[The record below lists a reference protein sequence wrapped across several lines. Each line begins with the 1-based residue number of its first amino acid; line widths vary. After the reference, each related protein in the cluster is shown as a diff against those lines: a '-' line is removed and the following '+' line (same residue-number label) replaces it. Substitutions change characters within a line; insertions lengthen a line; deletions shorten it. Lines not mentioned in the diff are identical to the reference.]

1 MTDAA
6 ANPSPGP
13 PSTAPHRLVDARGAW
28 CPGPL
33 MELIG
38 AIQQEDAGA
47 EIEVLSSD
55 QGSRQDIPLWVRK
68 AGHELMKVEEGSE
81 FDRYLVRKTH

>member
-1 MTDAA
+1 
-6 ANPSPGP
+6 
-13 PSTAPHRLVDARGAW
+13 
-28 CPGPL
+28 

-55 QGSRQDIPLWVRK
+55 QGSRQDIPLWVKK
-68 AGHELMKVEEGSE
+68 AGHELVKVEEGSE

>member
-1 MTDAA
+1 MTDPE
-6 ANPSPGP
+6 PSPATLASP
-13 PSTAPHRLVDARGAW
+13 PTPPRRVDARGAW

-55 QGSRQDIPLWVRK
+55 QGSRQDIPLWVKK
-68 AGHELMKVEEGSE
+68 AGHELVKVEEGSE